1 MKEAKE
7 LNLCEILKNC
17 PKGIILYSTDYGY
30 LEFCFVDDTEDFPI
44 ILKTQNNNDVAYLS
58 DGRKAKY
65 NGAECCLFPSEEHR
79 DWSTWE
85 SPKTKV
91 ERFDPKTFKP
101 FDKVLVR
108 DYDEDIWRIDMFSDI
123 YHGARKDSMRCIGR
137 NWYQCVPFYNDTKH
151 LIGTTDDAPK
161 YYRYWED

>member
-1 MKEAKE
+1 MYSPILGEVYFYCVLGSEGKILVRIKECSDLFEFRKDGKAIVE
-7 LNLCEILKNC
+7 D
-17 PKGIILYSTDYGY
+17 PDYPIR
-30 LEFCFVDDTEDFPI
+30 VSDDVMI
-44 ILKTQNNNDVAYLS
+44 
-58 DGRKAKY
+58 
-65 NGAECCLFPSEEHR
+65 FPSKDNC
-79 DWSTWE
+79 DWSTWWN
-85 SPKTKV
+85 PKSKA

-151 LIGTTDDAPK
+151 LIGTTDDAPE
-161 YYRYWED
+161 YYRYWL